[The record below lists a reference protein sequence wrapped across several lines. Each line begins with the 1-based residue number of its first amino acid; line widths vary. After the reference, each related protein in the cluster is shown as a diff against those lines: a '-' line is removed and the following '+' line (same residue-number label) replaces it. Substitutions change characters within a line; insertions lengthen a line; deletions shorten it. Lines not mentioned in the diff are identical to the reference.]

1 MTRRAAR
8 GSSGFPMEDHDH
20 DRCVDAA
27 LEKAEVL
34 CSARGARLT
43 ALRREVLSILWS
55 SHAPM
60 GAYDVLAKL
69 NEDGRRAA
77 PMTVY
82 RAIDFLMEQGLVHR
96 LASRN
101 AFVGCENPDAPH
113 SGQFLICKRC
123 GRVAELDEGDIGK
136 AIVRSAARAG
146 FDVAIPVV
154 EVEGFCPD
162 CHHSGV
168 GTAVDHV
175 RRS

>member
-1 MTRRAAR
+1 MRI
-8 GSSGFPMEDHDH
+8 SD
-20 DRCVDAA
+20 
-27 LEKAEVL
+27 
-34 CSARGARLT
+34 
-43 ALRREVLSILWS
+43 WS
-55 SHAPM
+55 SDVCSSDLAPM

-136 AIVRSAARAG
+136 AIVRGAARAG
-146 FDVAIPVV
+146 FAVAITVV
-154 EVEGFCPD
+154 EVEGFCPYRLEERRGGKE
-162 CHHSGV
+162 CGRSCRSRGWGV
-168 GTAVDHV
+168 LKKKKQSD
-175 RRS
+175 

>member
-1 MTRRAAR
+1 MRI
-8 GSSGFPMEDHDH
+8 SD
-20 DRCVDAA
+20 
-27 LEKAEVL
+27 
-34 CSARGARLT
+34 
-43 ALRREVLSILWS
+43 WS
-55 SHAPM
+55 SDVCSSDLAPM

-123 GRVAELDEGDIGK
+123 GRVAELDEGHIGK
-136 AIVRSAARAG
+136 AIVRGAARAG
-146 FDVAIPVV
+146 FDVALHDV
-154 EVEGFCPD
+154 EVEGFCPAA
-162 CHHSGV
+162 H
-168 GTAVDHV
+168 
-175 RRS
+175 RSSAGAAAARGERSVTNPPSSQPRGQAWRPTPRDL

>member
-1 MTRRAAR
+1 MRISDW
-8 GSSGFPMEDHDH
+8 SSD
-20 DRCVDAA
+20 V
-27 LEKAEVL
+27 
-34 CSARGARLT
+34 CS
-43 ALRREVLSILWS
+43 S

-113 SGQFLICKRC
+113 SRQFLIFKRC
-123 GRVAELDEGDIGK
+123 RRVADLDKAYIGP
-136 AIVRSAARAG
+136 AIARGGARAALP
-146 FDVAIPVV
+146 VATP
-154 EVEGFCPD
+154 P
-162 CHHSGV
+162 
-168 GTAVDHV
+168 
-175 RRS
+175 